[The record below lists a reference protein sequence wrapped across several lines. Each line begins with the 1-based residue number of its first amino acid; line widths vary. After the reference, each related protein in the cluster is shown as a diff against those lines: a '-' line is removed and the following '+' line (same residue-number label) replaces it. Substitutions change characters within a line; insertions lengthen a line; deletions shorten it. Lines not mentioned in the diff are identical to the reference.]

1 MGMTTGKQL
10 ALVEAHCILGYYY
23 SSAPVLLWKSK
34 CSWKLGRFYLEF
46 SVLYV
51 KESSIFHLTMAPAKS
66 RKIVVMGFRS
76 VGNFWIV
83 LATCRTDLAGSFC
96 CVTMLSIFTEFLC
109 IFLYFSF
116 QENLQLQFS
125 LWRDNLWIHTIR
137 QLRTVSDFVEFVWR
151 KKNRKWNLGP
161 LRDVRFKFV
170 NLVGILHVTSALSFF
185 SAFTTKLKHNS
196 QEYILE
202 VVDTAGQVSIHVLL
216 ICPCSRV
223 SKFSIV
229 FIFWYFLFLSCIY

>member
-83 LATCRTDLAGSFC
+83 LAILLEASAAWPCYRFSLNFF
-96 CVTMLSIFTEFLC
+96 VFFC
-109 IFLYFSF
+109 IFLFRKIFNYNSVCGGTICGFIRSDNWEQWVILLNSF
-116 QENLQLQFS
+116 E
-125 LWRDNLWIHTIR
+125 
-137 QLRTVSDFVEFVWR
+137 E

-202 VVDTAGQVSIHVLL
+202 VVDTAGQVNIHVLL
-216 ICPCSRV
+216 ISPCSRV